1 MHFQQITP
9 RINAFVDGGFWSL
22 PGAAVYGFIVSTLRT
37 GLEAPPQ
44 VPEERGR
51 GLIGPIVLFSV
62 CYNNTAVTCRL
73 VLAGSG
79 WLEKPLD
86 GRFTAKLVYLGMTAS
101 EWGWIFP
108 GKNKWWIPYLNF
120 ASQGENKYGIFTRH
134 NLQPR
139 AFTWWSEFWVCI
151 KLEDVLK

>member
-79 WLEKPLD
+79 
-86 GRFTAKLVYLGMTAS
+86 
-101 EWGWIFP
+101 
-108 GKNKWWIPYLNF
+108 
-120 ASQGENKYGIFTRH
+120 
-134 NLQPR
+134 
-139 AFTWWSEFWVCI
+139 
-151 KLEDVLK
+151 

>member
-22 PGAAVYGFIVSTLRT
+22 PGVAVYDFIVSTLRT

-79 WLEKPLD
+79 
-86 GRFTAKLVYLGMTAS
+86 
-101 EWGWIFP
+101 
-108 GKNKWWIPYLNF
+108 
-120 ASQGENKYGIFTRH
+120 
-134 NLQPR
+134 
-139 AFTWWSEFWVCI
+139 
-151 KLEDVLK
+151 